1 MVVKWNDL
9 ILVKHAAPE
18 IEKDVPSARWV
29 LSEEGRRQAQA
40 LPTRLVPYNPARL
53 LASFE
58 PKAIETA
65 EIVGAELGLPVE
77 SRGGFRENDR
87 TDLPYFDDESEFEE
101 RIRTFFAQPADRA
114 IGTES
119 ADEAHE
125 RFSSALREIPA
136 LASGGPTIVVTHGAV
151 ASLVVARANKLDPYD
166 FWLNFALTSFAVL
179 SSPTLRLKEV
189 IHPIT
194 ER

>member
-1 MVVKWNDL
+1 MNDL

-40 LPTRLVPYNPARL
+40 LATRLVPYNPARL

-65 EIVGAELGLPVE
+65 EIVGAELSLQVE
-77 SRGGFRENDR
+77 FRAGFQENDR

-136 LASGGPTIVVTHGAV
+136 ASGGPTIVVTHGAV
-151 ASLVVARANKLDPYD
+151 ASLVVARANELDPYD

-179 SSPTLRLKEV
+179 SSPGLRLHEV
-189 IHPIT
+189 VHLIT

>member
-1 MVVKWNDL
+1 MPW
-9 ILVKHAAPE
+9 IS
-18 IEKDVPSARWV
+18 SADP
-29 LSEEGRRQAQA
+29 G
-40 LPTRLVPYNPARL
+40 RL
-53 LASFE
+53 LASLE

-65 EIVGAELGLPVE
+65 KVVGAELGLPIE
-77 SRGGFRENDR
+77 CRAGFQENDR
-87 TDLPYFDDESEFEE
+87 TDLPYFDDESEFQE
-101 RIRTFFAQPADRA
+101 RIRIFFAQPAYRV

-125 RFSSALREIPA
+125 RFRNALKEIPA
-136 LASGGPTIVVTHGAV
+136 PAAGRPTIVVTHGAV

-179 SSPTLRLKEV
+179 SSPGLRLKEV